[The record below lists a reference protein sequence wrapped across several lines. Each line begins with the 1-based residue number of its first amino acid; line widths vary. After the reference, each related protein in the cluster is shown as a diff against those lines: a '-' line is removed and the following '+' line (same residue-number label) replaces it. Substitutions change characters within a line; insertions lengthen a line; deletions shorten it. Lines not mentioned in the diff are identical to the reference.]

1 MTIVLNLKGRLG
13 NHLFQYAIL
22 RNLSIIKGFDFY
34 INLNISIQGQ
44 KCLLPYFNIT
54 NIAPPPKKIDYSYS
68 QPIGSNHFD
77 EKIFDIND
85 NTLLDGHFENI
96 EYFYEN
102 KEIIKNELLIKDNY
116 INLFCENYVNDIIK
130 DGSKVVGIHFRRGDV
145 IQQVN
150 DIEKYN
156 EKCINFVNQS
166 LKEITNNEKNITL
179 IIFTGG
185 IRAAGS
191 NPNWIKLE
199 HNDDINWVNEFIL
212 ENNSKFKIF
221 LSPGSEKDDVLIDY
235 CLLTKCDYIII
246 PHPSTF
252 SYMASYV
259 NKNLTKLFMPN
270 RYNPKNL
277 IV

>member
-1 MTIVLNLKGRLG
+1 MPISINLKGRLG
-13 NHLFQYAIL
+13 NQLFQYATL
-22 RNLSIIKGFDFY
+22 RNLSIIKGYDFF
-34 INLNISIQGQ
+34 INLNISMHGQ
-44 KCLLPYFNIT
+44 KCLLHYFNIK
-54 NIAPPPKKIDYSYS
+54 NIVSPSKKQEYSYN
-68 QPIGSNHFD
+68 QPVGSNHFD
-77 EKIFDIND
+77 EKIYDIQD

-96 EYFYEN
+96 EYFNEN
-102 KEIIKNELLIKDNY
+102 KEIIKDELLIKDTN
-116 INLFCENYVNDIIK
+116 INNFCENYMNDIIK
-130 DGSKVVGIHFRRGDV
+130 DGNKVIGIHFRRGDV

-150 DIEKYN
+150 YIEKYN
-156 EKCINFVNQS
+156 EKCIKFVNQS
-166 LKEITNNEKNITL
+166 LQEITNNEKNVTI

-199 HNDDINWVNEFIL
+199 QSDDIKWVNDFIL
-212 ENNSKFKIF
+212 ENSLKYKIV

-259 NKNLTKLFMPN
+259 NKKLAKLFMPN
-270 RYNPKNL
+270 RYNPKKL
-277 IV
+277 I